1 MGQSNMLGEGKIGSL
16 ATPTAIKNSLA
27 NAVAVEGK
35 YPYLYD
41 KTTKNWTTS
50 TTVRNVF
57 VMGSGGVG
65 TSQTNTNAWMNGG
78 SGHKGSIGPELGIGG
93 MLEAAFPT
101 KPIMMLKSCIG
112 DRALG
117 WDLLPPGSK
126 GYEFDNFTYAGY
138 HQSPMKWPKGTTP
151 VPMGWAAGLQ
161 YDGDIWR
168 ANQVLANLSTYYP
181 APAAE
186 CYEVAGFFWWQ
197 GDKDSRDMG
206 LSTHYEENLVA
217 LIKQLRVQYNV
228 PKAKFVSASLGQTSM
243 NDTKSGGGLI
253 LQAMENVA
261 NGEKYPEFKGS
272 VATVYTHPLLHT
284 PGSSGGHYGDDAETY
299 MNVGEMMGKAMAML
313 LKEPAEEH

>member
-1 MGQSNMLGEGKIGSL
+1 MKAPPKPPPNKSDLHGWPGSFAQTLITICPKAFFKTNFHSPDAIFSIVAAIVNKIGSL

-78 SGHKGSIGPELGIGG
+78 SGHKGSVGPELGIGG

-126 GYEFDNFTYAGY
+126 VRRPESVQNC
-138 HQSPMKWPKGTTP
+138 HPS
-151 VPMGWAAGLQ
+151 
-161 YDGDIWR
+161 
-168 ANQVLANLSTYYP
+168 S
-181 APAAE
+181 
-186 CYEVAGFFWWQ
+186 
-197 GDKDSRDMG
+197 MG
-206 LSTHYEENLVA
+206 LLTWSTAAMWPCRGTNST
-217 LIKQLRVQYNV
+217 ILRTL
-228 PKAKFVSASLGQTSM
+228 AITSLQ
-243 NDTKSGGGLI
+243 
-253 LQAMENVA
+253 
-261 NGEKYPEFKGS
+261 
-272 VATVYTHPLLHT
+272 
-284 PGSSGGHYGDDAETY
+284 
-299 MNVGEMMGKAMAML
+299 
-313 LKEPAEEH
+313 